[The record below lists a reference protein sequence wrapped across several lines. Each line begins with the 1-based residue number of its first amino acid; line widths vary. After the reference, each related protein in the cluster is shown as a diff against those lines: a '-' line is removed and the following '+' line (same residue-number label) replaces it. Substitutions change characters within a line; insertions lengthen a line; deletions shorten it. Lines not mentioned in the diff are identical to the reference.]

1 MKRKQAELLGL
12 LIRQY
17 CRQEGLETPLNEYR
31 ICNAWTEVMGEGIN
45 RYTRETTVRN
55 QTLYVKLSS
64 PALKTN
70 LMMSREILVRRLNE
84 HVGAQVIQN
93 IVFC

>member
-31 ICNAWTEVMGEGIN
+31 ICKAWTEVMGEAIN

-93 IVFC
+93 IVFY